1 MRIKIFD
8 YTADGSETL
17 RGEDWLDA
25 IFERDDPEYEAARSE
40 LMAANRCWVGGGA
53 APLVLLIRND

>member
-25 IFERDDPEYEAARSE
+25 IFERDPRYAEIRA
-40 LMAANRCWVGGGA
+40 LFNGA
-53 APLVLLIRND
+53 AL